1 MPSAIRR
8 GTRIPKM
15 RGADPLIAFVF
26 MAAICA
32 IAVAWGLTAY

>member
-1 MPSAIRR
+1 
-8 GTRIPKM
+8 M

-32 IAVAWGLTAY
+32 IAIAVAWRLTAY